1 MSMRSSLSVA
11 VRAAATA
18 GALAIASVAINPAL
32 GAADFPNKPIKFLIP
47 FNPGGQSDTAVI
59 LLRPGLEEKLGVEIV
74 AQHRPGGGGAVGWT
88 MLSQEKPDGYMMAVT
103 NLPHIIVQPLM
114 TKGVKYKTEDLDPVY
129 LYALSPG
136 GIAVKK
142 DDDRFKTLQ
151 DLIDFAKAN
160 PAKLSMGGTGKF
172 TGNHLGFL
180 QFQQAA
186 GIDAS
191 YVSFNGAAP
200 QTAALLGGHVMA
212 IYGGTFI
219 FANNRDDLRVLAV
232 ATEERLKDFPD
243 APTFKELGFD
253 IVGGIDRGVT
263 VPAGTPPERIKI
275 LADALRH
282 AAGQKG
288 FIDGM
293 EKLGFYLVNQ
303 GPKEYGEFISKRKQQ
318 YLKILK
324 DGGFLN

>member
-1 MSMRSSLSVA
+1 MSMKTTLSVVA
-11 VRAAATA
+11 RAAAA
-18 GALAIASVAINPAL
+18 VGILAIASIAANPAVS
-32 GAADFPNKPIKFLIP
+32 ADYPNKPVKFLIP

-88 MLSQEKPDGYMMAVT
+88 MLSQQKPDGYMMAVT
-103 NLPHIIVQPLM
+103 NLPHIVVQPLM
-114 TKGVKYKTEDLDPVY
+114 TKGVKYKTDDLDPVY

-180 QFQQAA
+180 QFQEAA

-200 QTAALLGGHVMA
+200 QTAALLGEHVMA

-219 FANNRDDLRVLAV
+219 FANNRDELRVLAV
-232 ATEERLKDFPD
+232 ATDERLKDFPD

-275 LADALRH
+275 LGDALRH
-282 AAGQKG
+282 ATAQKG

-293 EKLGFYLVNQ
+293 EKLGFYLVNL
-303 GPKEYGEFISKRKQQ
+303 GPEEYGEFIAKRKQQ

-324 DGGFLN
+324 DGGFLK